1 MTAANGLGAAV
12 RAMIGWVR
20 ESEVAW
26 PEFARAITRGDL
38 RAEWEGYAVDIAE
51 LGLGLTGRDMLAGL
65 AIALY
70 GIAEALGGDGGGDE
84 AGAAVEAAARAWTA
98 APEEPERLGAF
109 SAALARWKAVD
120 RDETL
125 RRLAQMY
132 WEYELAFR
140 LEACWP
146 SEADRLSE
154 AERAEYAALRNARQ
168 AELVRTMEGIDG
180 GAFFRG
186 FLPIAVSEEVAATVY
201 ATLTRAFWAR
211 IREDL
216 AADPPVY
223 DSLLPV
229 LEELRAG
236 VCEIMPRAWAA
247 KAAWFSDL
255 FDGAFL
261 RERVGAVAGSAG
273 GAGGGL
279 GADFWASRCS
289 AAMEMLIELDSAE
302 KERAHREWWA
312 RLGEAGGEMERAVEV
327 LGYVLRRV
335 EELREMKRE
344 AIYGE

>member
-1 MTAANGLGAAV
+1 MSAANGLGAAV

-20 ESEVAW
+20 ESGVAW
-26 PEFARAITRGDL
+26 PEFARAMTRGEL
-38 RAEWEGYAVDIAE
+38 RAEWEGYASELAE

-65 AIALY
+65 AIAFY
-70 GIAEALGGDGGGDE
+70 GIAEALGGGGDE
-84 AGAAVEAAARAWTA
+84 AGAAVEAAARSWIA

-109 SAALARWKAVD
+109 AAALARWKSAD
-120 RDETL
+120 REETL

-140 LEACWP
+140 LEA
-146 SEADRLSE
+146 DGLSE
-154 AERAEYAALRNARQ
+154 AEREHYAALRDARQ
-168 AELVRTMEGIDG
+168 AELISAMEGIDG

-247 KAAWFSDL
+247 KAEWFSDL

-261 RERVGAVAGSAG
+261 RERVGAC
-273 GAGGGL
+273 GGL

-302 KERAHREWWA
+302 KERAHQEWWA
-312 RLGEAGGEMERAVEV
+312 RLGEGGGMESAVEV

-344 AIYGE
+344 VNITNAFL

>member
-1 MTAANGLGAAV
+1 MSTANGLGAAV

-20 ESEVAW
+20 GSEVAW
-26 PEFARAITRGDL
+26 PEFARAMTRGGL

-70 GIAEALGGDGGGDE
+70 GIAEAWGGGDE
-84 AGAAVEAAARAWTA
+84 AGLAVEAAARAWTA

-109 SAALARWKAVD
+109 AAALARWKAAD
-120 RDETL
+120 REETL

-140 LEACWP
+140 LEA
-146 SEADRLSE
+146 DRLSE
-154 AERAEYAALRNARQ
+154 AEREHYAALRDARQ

-216 AADPPVY
+216 SADPPVY

-261 RERVGAVAGSAG
+261 RERVR
-273 GAGGGL
+273 AGGGL

-302 KERAHREWWA
+302 KERAHQEWWA
-312 RLGEAGGEMERAVEV
+312 RLRADGEMEEALEV

-344 AIYGE
+344 AMG

>member
-1 MTAANGLGAAV
+1 MSAANGLGAAV

-20 ESEVAW
+20 ESGVAW
-26 PEFARAITRGDL
+26 PEFARAMTRGEL
-38 RAEWEGYAVDIAE
+38 RAEWEGYASELAE

-65 AIALY
+65 AIAFY
-70 GIAEALGGDGGGDE
+70 GIAEALGGGGDE
-84 AGAAVEAAARAWTA
+84 AGAAVEAAARSWIA

-109 SAALARWKAVD
+109 AAALARWKSAD
-120 RDETL
+120 REETL

-140 LEACWP
+140 LEA
-146 SEADRLSE
+146 DGLSE
-154 AERAEYAALRNARQ
+154 AEREHYAALRDARQ
-168 AELVRTMEGIDG
+168 AELISAMEGIDG

-247 KAAWFSDL
+247 KEI
-255 FDGAFL
+255 G
-261 RERVGAVAGSAG
+261 
-273 GAGGGL
+273 
-279 GADFWASRCS
+279 
-289 AAMEMLIELDSAE
+289 
-302 KERAHREWWA
+302 RAH
-312 RLGEAGGEMERAVEV
+312 V
-327 LGYVLRRV
+327 
-335 EELREMKRE
+335 
-344 AIYGE
+344 

>member
-20 ESEVAW
+20 GSEVAW
-26 PEFARAITRGDL
+26 PEFARAMTRGGL
-38 RAEWEGYAVDIAE
+38 RAEWEGYAADVAE
-51 LGLGLTGRDMLAGL
+51 LGIGLTGRDMLAGL

-70 GIAEALGGDGGGDE
+70 GIVEALGSGSGDGDGGGDE
-84 AGAAVEAAARAWTA
+84 AGAAVEAAARAWIA

-109 SAALARWKAVD
+109 AAALARWKVAD

-140 LEACWP
+140 LG
-146 SEADRLSE
+146 ADELSE
-154 AERAEYAALRNARQ
+154 AERAEYAALRDARQ
-168 AELVRTMEGIDG
+168 AELVSAMEGIDG

-255 FDGAFL
+255 FDEAFL
-261 RERVGAVAGSAG
+261 RERVAAAGSAG

-279 GADFWASRCS
+279 GADFWASRCL
-289 AAMEMLIELDSAE
+289 AAMEMLIELDSVE

-312 RLGEAGGEMERAVEV
+312 RFGEGGEMERAVEV

-344 AIYGE
+344 AMVEGV

>member
-1 MTAANGLGAAV
+1 MSAANGLGAAV

-20 ESEVAW
+20 GGEVAW
-26 PEFARAITRGDL
+26 PEFARAMTRRGL
-38 RAEWEGYAVDIAE
+38 RAEWDGYASELAE

-70 GIAEALGGDGGGDE
+70 GIAEAWGGDAGGDE
-84 AGAAVEAAARAWTA
+84 AGLAVEAAARAWIA

-109 SAALARWKAVD
+109 AAALARWKVAD

-140 LEACWP
+140 LEA
-146 SEADRLSE
+146 DGLSE
-154 AERAEYAALRNARQ
+154 AERAEYAALRDARQ
-168 AELVRTMEGIDG
+168 AELMRTMEGIDS

-247 KAAWFSDL
+247 KAEWFSDL
-255 FDGAFL
+255 FDGEFL
-261 RERVGAVAGSAG
+261 RERV

-302 KERAHREWWA
+302 KERAHQELWA
-312 RLGEAGGEMERAVEV
+312 RLGEGGGMEKAVEV

-344 AIYGE
+344 AIGEGYR

>member
-1 MTAANGLGAAV
+1 V

-20 ESEVAW
+20 GSGVAW
-26 PEFARAITRGDL
+26 PEFARAMTRSDM
-38 RAEWEGYAVDIAE
+38 RAEWEAYAADAAE

-70 GIAEALGGDGGGDE
+70 GISEALGGDDDGGDE
-84 AGAAVEAAARAWTA
+84 AGAAVESAARAWIA
-98 APEEPERLGAF
+98 EPEEPERLGAF
-109 SAALARWKAVD
+109 AEALARWKSAD
-120 RDETL
+120 REDTL

-140 LEACWP
+140 LEA
-146 SEADRLSE
+146 DGLSDD
-154 AERAEYAALRNARQ
+154 ERAEYAALRDARQ
-168 AELVRTMEGIDG
+168 AELMRTMEGIDG

-247 KAAWFSDL
+247 KAEWFSDL

-261 RERVGAVAGSAG
+261 RERVAAGSAG

-302 KERAHREWWA
+302 KERAHQEWWA
-312 RLGEAGGEMERAVEV
+312 RLGAGGEMERAVKV

-335 EELREMKRE
+335 EVLREMKRE
-344 AIYGE
+344 AVSTL

>member
-1 MTAANGLGAAV
+1 MRAVNGLGAAV

-20 ESEVAW
+20 ESKVAW
-26 PEFARAITRGDL
+26 PEFARAMTRGDL
-38 RAEWEGYAVDIAE
+38 RAEWEAYAADIAE
-51 LGLGLTGRDMLAGL
+51 LGVGLTGRDMLAGL

-70 GIAEALGGDGGGDE
+70 GIAEALGGDAGGGDD

-109 SAALARWKAVD
+109 AAALARWKAAD
-120 RDETL
+120 REETL

-140 LEACWP
+140 LEA
-146 SEADRLSE
+146 DGLSE
-154 AERAEYAALRNARQ
+154 AERAEYAALRDARQ

-186 FLPIAVSEEVAATVY
+186 FLPIAVSEEVAAAVY

-302 KERAHREWWA
+302 KERAHQEWWA
-312 RLGEAGGEMERAVEV
+312 RLGEGGGMESAVEV

-344 AIYGE
+344 VNITNAFL

>member
-1 MTAANGLGAAV
+1 MSAVNGRLGAAV

-20 ESEVAW
+20 GGGVAW
-26 PEFARAITRGDL
+26 PEFARAMTRSGL
-38 RAEWEGYAVDIAE
+38 RAEWEAYATDVAE

-70 GIAEALGGDGGGDE
+70 GIAEALGGDAGGGDE
-84 AGAAVEAAARAWTA
+84 VGAAVEAAARAWIA

-109 SAALARWKAVD
+109 AAALARWKAAD
-120 RDETL
+120 REETL

-154 AERAEYAALRNARQ
+154 AERAEYAALRDARQ
-168 AELVRTMEGIDG
+168 AELMRTMESIDG

-255 FDGAFL
+255 FDTVFL
-261 RERVGAVAGSAG
+261 RERVGAGGGLG

-289 AAMEMLIELDSAE
+289 AAMETLIELDSAE
-302 KERAHREWWA
+302 KERAHQEWWA
-312 RLGEAGGEMERAVEV
+312 RWRERGDAGGAVEV

-344 AIYGE
+344 AVG

>member
-1 MTAANGLGAAV
+1 MSAANGRLGAAV
-12 RAMIGWVR
+12 RAMVGWVR
-20 ESEVAW
+20 GSGVAW
-26 PEFARAITRGDL
+26 PEFAREMTRGGL
-38 RAEWEGYAVDIAE
+38 RAEWEAYAAE

-70 GIAEALGGDGGGDE
+70 GIAEAWGGEAGGGDA
-84 AGAAVEAAARAWTA
+84 AGAAVEAAARDWIA

-109 SAALARWKAVD
+109 GAALARWKAAD
-120 RDETL
+120 REETL

-140 LEACWP
+140 LG
-146 SEADRLSE
+146 ADGLGDE
-154 AERAEYAALRNARQ
+154 EREHYGALRDARQ
-168 AELVRTMEGIDG
+168 AELMSTMVGIDG

-186 FLPIAVSEEVAATVY
+186 FLPIAVSEEVAATVR

-216 AADPPVY
+216 TADPPVY

-255 FDGAFL
+255 FDVGFL
-261 RERVGAVAGSAG
+261 RERVGAG

-289 AAMEMLIELDSAE
+289 AAMEMLVELDSAE
-302 KERAHREWWA
+302 KARAHREWWA
-312 RLGEAGGEMERAVEV
+312 RLGSGGEMDAAVEV
-327 LGYVLRRV
+327 LAYVLRRV

-344 AIYGE
+344 AMEEVEVDTGA

>member
-1 MTAANGLGAAV
+1 MSAVNGLGAAV

-26 PEFARAITRGDL
+26 PEFARAMTRSPL
-38 RAEWEGYAVDIAE
+38 RAEWEGYASELAE

-70 GIAEALGGDGGGDE
+70 GIAEAWGGDAGGGDE
-84 AGAAVEAAARAWTA
+84 AGAAVEAASRAWTA

-109 SAALARWKAVD
+109 AAALARWKSAD
-120 RDETL
+120 REETL

-140 LEACWP
+140 LEA
-146 SEADRLSE
+146 DGLSE
-154 AERAEYAALRNARQ
+154 AERAEYAALRDARQ

-216 AADPPVY
+216 AANPPVY
-223 DSLLPV
+223 DLLLPV

-247 KAAWFSDL
+247 KAEWFSDL

-261 RERVGAVAGSAG
+261 RERV

-302 KERAHREWWA
+302 KERAHQEWWT
-312 RLGEAGGEMERAVEV
+312 RLGAGGEMEAAVEV

-335 EELREMKRE
+335 EELREMKKR
-344 AIYGE
+344 

>member
-20 ESEVAW
+20 ESKVAW
-26 PEFARAITRGDL
+26 PEFARAMTRGDL
-38 RAEWEGYAVDIAE
+38 RAEWEGYAADVAE
-51 LGLGLTGRDMLAGL
+51 LGHGLTGRDLLAGL

-70 GIAEALGGDGGGDE
+70 GITEALGGGDCGGDE
-84 AGAAVEAAARAWTA
+84 AGVAVEAAARAWIA
-98 APEEPERLGAF
+98 EPEEPERLGAF
-109 SAALARWKAVD
+109 SAALARWKAMD
-120 RDETL
+120 REETR

-140 LEACWP
+140 LEA
-146 SEADRLSE
+146 DRLSE
-154 AERAEYAALRNARQ
+154 AERAEYAALRDARQ
-168 AELVRTMEGIDG
+168 AELMRTMEGIDG

-236 VCEIMPRAWAA
+236 VCDIMPRAWAA

-261 RERVGAVAGSAG
+261 RERVGA
-273 GAGGGL
+273 GGGL

-289 AAMEMLIELDSAE
+289 AAMEMLVELDSAE
-302 KERAHREWWA
+302 KERAHQEWWA
-312 RLGEAGGEMERAVEV
+312 RLEEGGEMDAAVEV

-335 EELREMKRE
+335 DELREMKRE
-344 AIYGE
+344 AMG

>member
-20 ESEVAW
+20 GSEVAW
-26 PEFARAITRGDL
+26 PEFARAMTRSGL
-38 RAEWEGYAVDIAE
+38 RAEWEGYASELAE

-65 AIALY
+65 AIAFY
-70 GIAEALGGDGGGDE
+70 GIAEALGGGGDE
-84 AGAAVEAAARAWTA
+84 AGAAVEAAARSWIA

-109 SAALARWKAVD
+109 AAALARWKSAD
-120 RDETL
+120 REETL

-154 AERAEYAALRNARQ
+154 AERAEYAALRDARQ
-168 AELVRTMEGIDG
+168 AELMRTMESIDG

-216 AADPPVY
+216 AANPPVY
-223 DSLLPV
+223 DLLLPV

-247 KAAWFSDL
+247 KAEWFSDL

-261 RERVGAVAGSAG
+261 RERV

-302 KERAHREWWA
+302 KERAHQEWWT
-312 RLGEAGGEMERAVEV
+312 RLGAGGEMEAAVEV

-335 EELREMKRE
+335 EELREMKKR
-344 AIYGE
+344 

>member
-1 MTAANGLGAAV
+1 
-12 RAMIGWVR
+12 
-20 ESEVAW
+20 
-26 PEFARAITRGDL
+26 
-38 RAEWEGYAVDIAE
+38 
-51 LGLGLTGRDMLAGL
+51 
-65 AIALY
+65 
-70 GIAEALGGDGGGDE
+70 
-84 AGAAVEAAARAWTA
+84 
-98 APEEPERLGAF
+98 
-109 SAALARWKAVD
+109 
-120 RDETL
+120 
-125 RRLAQMY
+125 MY

-140 LEACWP
+140 LEA
-146 SEADRLSE
+146 DRLSDD
-154 AERAEYAALRNARQ
+154 ERAEYAALRDARQ
-168 AELVRTMEGIDG
+168 AELMRTMEGIDG

-201 ATLTRAFWAR
+201 ATLARAFWAR

-247 KAAWFSDL
+247 KAEWFSDL

-261 RERVGAVAGSAG
+261 RVRVAAGAGGSGARAG
-273 GAGGGL
+273 GAGEGL

-302 KERAHREWWA
+302 KERAHQEWWA
-312 RLGEAGGEMERAVEV
+312 RLGETGGEMEAAVEV

-335 EELREMKRE
+335 EVLREMKQE
-344 AIYGE
+344 AMGFVDSGVVA